1 MTDDSKAK
9 THEPD
14 GGSPAR
20 KRPSI
25 RVAFTNM
32 KVKMPLRRKL
42 YLLFR
47 NNWIKIRTRQD
58 CCGHV
63 RCGSSVGFPH
73 S

>member
-1 MTDDSKAK
+1 MTDDSEGK
-9 THEPD
+9 THDHAEID
-14 GGSPAR
+14 SPR
-20 KRPSI
+20 KRFSI

-58 CCGHV
+58 CCGHLGEPG
-63 RCGSSVGFPH
+63 C
-73 S
+73 

>member
-1 MTDDSKAK
+1 MTDDTEAES
-9 THEPD
+9 HEH
-14 GGSPAR
+14 GGSSSHKR
-20 KRPSI
+20 RPSL

-58 CCGHV
+58 CCGHFGEPG
-63 RCGSSVGFPH
+63 C
-73 S
+73 